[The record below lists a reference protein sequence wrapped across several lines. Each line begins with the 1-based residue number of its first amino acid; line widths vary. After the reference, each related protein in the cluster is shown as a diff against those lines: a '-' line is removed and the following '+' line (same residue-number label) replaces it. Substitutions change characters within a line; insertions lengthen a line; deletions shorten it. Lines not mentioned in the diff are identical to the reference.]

1 MVNEPTYKVYEPGD
15 VIFNEG
21 DIGDCAFFIEDGQVE
36 IFLDRDG
43 KNHTLAVLGENEIFG
58 EMAIIGK
65 LPRSA
70 GARALTKCSLGIV
83 QKEQLSDRMRE
94 ADPVIAMIIRV
105 LIQRLRREVIGP
117 QAEERRKKQSPE
129 EQRRRL
135 KVIRSTTDEEEKYAL
150 GKIKME
156 AMLRNAIPN
165 NEMEMHY
172 QPIVHLRSGRVAGF
186 EALLRWNNP
195 ASGLVYPDSFI
206 NVCEETNL
214 IIPIGRWV
222 LDAACQGLAKI
233 QKRVNL
239 SSVAALPFVSIN
251 VSGRQIQDTE
261 FFDHL
266 ERARKSAGLK
276 PQQIKL
282 EITEQIFVQGQTA
295 LEWAEKAHFL
305 GYTLAL
311 DDFGTGYSSFQ
322 YLGMFPLDFIKI
334 DRSFIM
340 KMLEEEKSL
349 VIARAIVNLGQN
361 FDIPVIAE
369 GVEDA
374 AHAQNLISMGCEFG
388 QGYYFS
394 RPHSVEDTIKK
405 YHQKKSSSAA

>member
-1 MVNEPTYKVYEPGD
+1 MVNVPTYKVYEPGEI
-15 VIFNEG
+15 IFNEG
-21 DIGDCAFFIEDGQVE
+21 DIGDCSFFIEEGQVE
-36 IFLDRDG
+36 IFLDRDD

-70 GARALTKCSLGIV
+70 GARALTRCSLGII
-83 QKEQLSDRMRE
+83 QKEQLSDRMKE

-117 QAEERRKKQSPE
+117 QAEDRRKKQTNE
-129 EQRRRL
+129 DEKRRL
-135 KVIRSTTDEEEKYAL
+135 KVIRTTTAEEEKYAL

-156 AMLRNAIPN
+156 ALLRNAIPN
-165 NEMEMHY
+165 NEMEMHF
-172 QPIVHLRSGRVAGF
+172 QPIIHLRSGRVAGF

-222 LDAACQGLAKI
+222 LEASCQGLARI

-251 VSGRQIQDTE
+251 VSGRQLHDE
-261 FFDHL
+261 GFFDCL
-266 ERARKSAGLK
+266 ERARTSAGLK

-282 EITEQIFVQGQTA
+282 EITEQIFVQGQRA

-334 DRSFIM
+334 DKSFIM

-361 FDIPVIAE
+361 FNIPVIAE
-369 GVEDA
+369 GIEDA
-374 AHAQNLISMGCEFG
+374 AHAQNLISMGCDYG
-388 QGYYFS
+388 QGFYFS
-394 RPHSVEDTIKK
+394 KPASIEDTIKN
-405 YHQKKSSSAA
+405 YQQKKKQSAA